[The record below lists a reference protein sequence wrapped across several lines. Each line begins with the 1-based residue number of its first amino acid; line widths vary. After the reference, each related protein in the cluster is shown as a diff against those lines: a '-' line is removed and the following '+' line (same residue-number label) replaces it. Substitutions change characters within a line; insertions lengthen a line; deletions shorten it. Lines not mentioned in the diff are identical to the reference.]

1 MIEEAATQNGV
12 VTAVGAK
19 TIAKRQPRMNFEVGA
34 VRSDLLGR
42 ARSHDS
48 ERGAVE
54 LPPQACGYAAGF
66 GNVGALNY
74 RGA

>member
-1 MIEEAATQNGV
+1 
-12 VTAVGAK
+12 
-19 TIAKRQPRMNFEVGA
+19 MNFEVGA

-42 ARSHDS
+42 ARSDDS

-66 GNVGALNY
+66 GNVGALDY